1 MQQQINLYQ
10 PILRREAKKFS
21 AATML
26 QAAGA
31 VLAGIVLIYGY
42 GWWQLSALHAQIR
55 RADQDHQAALAQ
67 FERAAREIETRPADP
82 HLEQEVRELERQLA
96 ASGYL
101 AQLAR
106 DETLGARQGYAPY
119 FVALARQH
127 LDGLWLTKI
136 VVAGA
141 GRDVTL
147 GGRTVKAELVPS
159 YLQRLSREQSL
170 AGTQFEVF
178 ELARPAAEKEGRQ
191 SAPPYLEFLVRSVRA
206 AGADQAAARRP

>member
-1 MQQQINLYQ
+1 MQQINLYQ

-26 QAAGA
+26 QAAGV
-31 VLAGIVLIYGY
+31 VLAGIALIAGY
-42 GWWQLSALHAQIR
+42 GGWQVAALHAQIR
-55 RADQDHQAALAQ
+55 QAEEDHKAALTQ
-67 FERAAREIETRPADP
+67 FERVAREIETRPADP
-82 HLEQEVRELERQLA
+82 RLEQEVRELELRLA
-96 ASGYL
+96 ASDYI

-106 DETLGARQGYAPY
+106 DQSLGVRQGYSPY

-141 GRDVTL
+141 GQDVTL
-147 GGRTVKAELVPS
+147 GGRAVKAELVPS
-159 YLQRLSREQSL
+159 YLQRLSREQTL

-178 ELARPAAEKEGRQ
+178 EVARPAVDKEGRK
-191 SAPPYLEFLVRSVRA
+191 AAVPHLEFLVRSVRA
-206 AGADQAAARRP
+206 AGADQVTARRP

>member
-1 MQQQINLYQ
+1 MQQINLYQ

-26 QAAGA
+26 QAAGV
-31 VLAGIVLIYGY
+31 VLAGIALIYGY
-42 GWWQLSALHAQIR
+42 GWWQVSALNAQIR
-55 RADQDHQAALAQ
+55 QADEDHKAALAQ

-82 HLEQEVRELERQLA
+82 RLEQEVRELEQRLA
-96 ASGYL
+96 VSAYIG
-101 AQLAR
+101 QLAR
-106 DETLGARQGYAPY
+106 DETLGARQGYSPY

-147 GGRTVKAELVPS
+147 GGRAIKAELVPS
-159 YLQRLSREQSL
+159 YLQRLSREQTL

-178 ELARPAAEKEGRQ
+178 EVARPAADREGRK
-191 SAPPYLEFLVRSVRA
+191 AALPYLEFLVRSARA
-206 AGADQAAARRP
+206 TGADQATARRP